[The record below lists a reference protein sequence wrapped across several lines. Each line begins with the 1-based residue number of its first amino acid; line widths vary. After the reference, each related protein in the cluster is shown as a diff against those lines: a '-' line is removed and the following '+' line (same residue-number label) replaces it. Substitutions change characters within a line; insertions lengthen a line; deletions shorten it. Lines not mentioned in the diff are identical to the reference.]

1 MIVLALLA
9 ALMAQDTTAL
19 SPRARA
25 MLPQFP
31 PPRGVDVSVVT
42 RFSTDT
48 AWIGEQVELVTATWF
63 RRELRDRLRRLP
75 SLRAPSLSGLWS
87 VQSQSIPVVVAAR
100 IVDGAIYDLFISH
113 QTLFPLGAGR
123 IEAPPATLSFSVPA
137 SSSYFA
143 PENRR
148 TVMSRPVSLVVR
160 GIPSS
165 MTGALNGGPTA
176 RGLRLTWSTPSE
188 GLRVGM
194 PALVELILT
203 GEGNMTLWPAPEVA
217 WPPGMRIY
225 PERTDERGSAASGR
239 LGGEKRFRYTLVA
252 DSAGVVTLPPVRYAY
267 FDPSAVQ
274 VHVMTAGAVGLPV
287 LAGTAAPGR
296 RVLPVAGNVAVPVA
310 TRVVDKAWWL
320 LALVALLP
328 MVLLMWRP
336 RRPQPGVA
344 HHPADPEIELRRLL
358 GTPVEAGPE
367 RVAGALRRRGV
378 PRDDAEAVGGWLRGL
393 IRRRYGHRTAD
404 ETVPVPGALP
414 AIITL
419 LRRMFIVG
427 LFLVPWRV
435 DAQDAS
441 AIARYRAGDYAGA
454 AREFEALVQSVPHS
468 GTAWRN
474 VGAARAMSGDDV
486 GAAAAW
492 LRAFTLAPRDA
503 ILRDAW
509 RQEALIP
516 ADVRALAP
524 VVPASR
530 DELLLL
536 ALAAWIVAAWAIRSR
551 RRAAAVVAGAVL
563 VGSVGVV
570 LLRTGQAAQ
579 PRALVRPGTQLRVSP
594 HPSAPILGD
603 VAAWS
608 QATLQRRD
616 TGWWLVEAP
625 DGRRGWVGDARLAA
639 IDPVAR

>member
-1 MIVLALLA
+1 MIALALLG

-25 MLPQFP
+25 MLPLFP

-137 SSSYFA
+137 SNSYFA
-143 PENRR
+143 PETRR
-148 TVMSRPVSLVVR
+148 TVASRPVSLVVR

-188 GLRVGM
+188 GLRVGT
-194 PALVELILT
+194 PALVELVLT

-217 WPPGMRIY
+217 WPPGMRVY
-225 PERTDERGSAASGR
+225 PERTDERAIASAGR

-252 DSAGVVTLPPVRYAY
+252 DSVGVVTLPAVRYAY

-296 RVLPVAGNVAVPVA
+296 RVLPVAGDVAVPVA
-310 TRVVDKAWWL
+310 KRIVDQAWWL
-320 LALVALLP
+320 MVLLALLP
-328 MVLLMWRP
+328 MVLLAWRP
-336 RRPQPGVA
+336 RRPQPAVA
-344 HHPADPEIELRRLL
+344 QQPADPEIELRRLL
-358 GTPVEAGPE
+358 GTPEAGPE

-393 IRRRYGHRTAD
+393 IRRRYGNRPAD

-419 LRRMFIVG
+419 LRRIFIVG

-441 AIARYRAGDYAGA
+441 AIGRYRAGDYAGA
-454 AREFEALVQSVPHS
+454 AREFEAQVQAVPES

-492 LRAFTLAPRDA
+492 LRAFALAPRDP

-524 VVPASR
+524 TVPVSR

-536 ALAAWIVAAWAIRSR
+536 ALVAWIVAAWAFRSR
-551 RRAAAVVAGAVL
+551 RRAAALVAGAL
-563 VGSVGVV
+563 LLGSVGVV
-570 LLRTGQAAQ
+570 LLRVGQAAP

-594 HPSAPILGD
+594 HPSAPVLGD

-608 QATLQRRD
+608 LARLQRRGS
-616 TGWWLVEAP
+616 GWWLVEAP
-625 DGRRGWVGDARLAA
+625 DGRRGWVGDARIAA
-639 IDPVAR
+639 IDPAAR